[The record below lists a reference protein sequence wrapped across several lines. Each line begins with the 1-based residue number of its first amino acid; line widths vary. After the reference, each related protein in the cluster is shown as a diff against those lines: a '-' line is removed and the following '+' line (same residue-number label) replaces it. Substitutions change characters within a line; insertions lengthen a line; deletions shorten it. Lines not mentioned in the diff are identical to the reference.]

1 MSGTEPHAEGGRP
14 FMFNVSQLRG
24 PIHLG
29 MDVAKDAIAVGILGW
44 GEETPVVDR
53 IFHDEVS
60 VRRLVARFDDPT
72 VLRAC
77 YEAGPTGYE
86 LYRLLVSLG
95 VRCDVV
101 APALIPRR
109 AGDRVKTDRRDA
121 QRLARLHRAGEL
133 TAIRVRRRPRKRYG
147 ICAGPARIWSPTGVG
162 FVSGSRRFCCA
173 MAASIGAVGR
183 GRSSISGGWPRRVS
197 TTRRCG

>member
-53 IFHDEVS
+53 MFHDEAS
-60 VRRLVARFDDPT
+60 VRGMVTRFYDPT

-77 YEAGPTGYE
+77 YEAGPTGYAFS
-86 LYRLLVSLG
+86 RLLASLG
-95 VRCDVV
+95 VRCVV
-101 APALIPRR
+101 FASAFIP
-109 AGDRVKTDRRDA
+109 
-121 QRLARLHRAGEL
+121 H
-133 TAIRVRRRPRKRYG
+133 
-147 ICAGPARIWSPTGVG
+147 C
-162 FVSGSRRFCCA
+162 
-173 MAASIGAVGR
+173 
-183 GRSSISGGWPRRVS
+183 
-197 TTRRCG
+197 